1 MNYEADIQDGLCGNA
16 ISSRIVWRVSIPCD
30 SPAVILWDSSRAI
43 RRDGYLLRKSD
54 KEQGLCTV
62 WFTTVPVLMR
72 SYGWRA
78 ETPALLGRR
87 AYLHANGCGLLSCS
101 SRLIA
106 QLPAW
111 DSQERAAG
119 NCRMDSLQ
127 DRRWYAGLCLPGRS
141 AAVKEGDQNSGATVS
156 LSDRRPHR
164 GNFQIEAPPSV
175 SLQAFSWAS
184 RREGRYPWAFRALGA
199 TTPWRMWG
207 NITCPQSCL
216 FLVPVCDFSWVFL
229 NLKNRKSP
237 LSSRLCGLSWI
248 SVNYDVAERD
258 EWQLL

>member
-1 MNYEADIQDGLCGNA
+1 MDTCCE
-16 ISSRIVWRVSIPCD
+16 SRTENKSYVRYD
-30 SPAVILWDSSRAI
+30 
-43 RRDGYLLRKSD
+43 LLR
-54 KEQGLCTV
+54 
-62 WFTTVPVLMR
+62 FPVLMR

-101 SRLIA
+101 GRLIA

-141 AAVKEGDQNSGATVS
+141 ASVKEGDQSSGATVL

-164 GNFQIEAPPSV
+164 GNFQTEAAAIRQ
-175 SLQAFSWAS
+175 LAGFFQGLRAANGGI
-184 RREGRYPWAFRALGA
+184 RELSGHWEQLLLEGCGA
-199 TTPWRMWG
+199 TLLAPKVA
-207 NITCPQSCL
+207 P
-216 FLVPVCDFSWVFL
+216 FFVAVCDFS
-229 NLKNRKSP
+229 
-237 LSSRLCGLSWI
+237 
-248 SVNYDVAERD
+248 
-258 EWQLL
+258 